1 MQFKIKAARSGEG
14 MVYVDIDANSRE
26 DAMRQAAERGLT
38 VLSMRGNNAF
48 IKRPKLFNSRFS
60 LSLFSQELLALLDAG
75 LPQVEA
81 LETILEKELRKNN
94 RALMESVIATLYEG
108 KSLSM
113 ALEQFPNEFPLLY
126 VAMIRSSEKTG
137 NITDSLTRYIS
148 YQAQVDVIRK
158 KVTSASIYPVFLLGA
173 GGLVTLFLMLYV
185 VPKFGL
191 IYQDLGHDLPFFSR
205 LLMQWG
211 QLLANHK
218 PQVFSVLVMLVVAI
232 YYAITHNAT
241 RAWAFKKIKKIPNIG
256 KRIQIYQLARFYRTF
271 GMLLKGGVPVVPA
284 LEMVSGLLQADFR
297 KHLTNAIG
305 SIREGKPASES
316 LEKFGLTTPIA
327 ARLIRVGERTG
338 RLDEMADRIAT
349 LYDDDMARWID
360 WFIKLFEPILMAF
373 IGLIIGMIV
382 IMMYFPIFELAGS
395 IQ

>member
-173 GGLVTLFLMLYV
+173 GSLVTLFLMLYV

-205 LLMQWG
+205 LIMQWG

-218 PQVFSVLVMLVVAI
+218 PQVFSVLAMLVVAI

>member
-1 MQFKIKAARSGEG
+1 MQYKVKAARHGEG
-14 MVYVDIDANSRE
+14 MVFVDIDALTKD

-38 VLSMRGNNAF
+38 VLSLRANEAF
-48 IKRPKLFNSRFS
+48 LKRPKLFNSRFS

-81 LETILEKELRKNN
+81 LETILEKELRKIN
-94 RALMESVIATLYEG
+94 RKLMESIIAKLYEG

-113 ALEQFPNEFPLLY
+113 ALEQFPKEFPPLY

-137 NITDSLTRYIS
+137 NIADSLTRYIS

-158 KVTSASIYPVFLLGA
+158 KVTSASIYPLFLLCA

-185 VPKFGL
+185 VPKFSV

-205 LLMQWG
+205 ILMQWG
-211 QLLANHK
+211 QLLGSHK
-218 PQVFSVLVMLVVAI
+218 PLVLTTLVMLLVGA
-232 YYAITHNAT
+232 YYAVTHPIS
-241 RAWAFKKIKKIPNIG
+241 RAWALKKIKTIPNIG
-256 KRIQIYQLARFYRTF
+256 KRIKIYQLARFYRTF

-284 LEMVSGLLQADFR
+284 LEMVSGLLQVELREQLSNA
-297 KHLTNAIG
+297 TN
-305 SIREGKPASES
+305 SIREGKPASVS

-327 ARLIRVGERTG
+327 TRLLRVGERTG

-349 LYDDDMARWID
+349 LYDDDMGRWID
-360 WFIKLFEPILMAF
+360 WFTKLFEPILMGF

>member
-48 IKRPKLFNSRFS
+48 VKRPKLFNSRFS

-113 ALEQFPNEFPLLY
+113 ALELFPNEFPLLY

-241 RAWAFKKIKKIPNIG
+241 RAWALKKIKKIPNIG

-360 WFIKLFEPILMAF
+360 WFTKLFEPILMAF